1 MGIVVVSWNMNWLGR
16 NEGAR
21 RVAWDYLVSALHAD
35 VALVQEAAGPPSGWS
50 IVGEPVIDDTRRWG
64 TLVVSPVHDLQPVG
78 QVQRVGRDA
87 RPWSFSQP
95 GRAAAATTEID
106 GRPLTLVS
114 LYGAFDAEGWSYAT
128 VHRHQADLAP
138 LLDSPEH
145 LRQTIIAGDLNLTS
159 QWSGKG
165 AGYAPIDRSLLE
177 HFKAWGLRDVVA
189 ESAAGPLEGCGCA
202 DDPCRHVQT
211 HWHRNSP
218 RPWQDD
224 YLFVSKRM
232 QGQLTLRVDAS
243 AVTEHRLSDHAPLVL
258 TIG

>member
-1 MGIVVVSWNMNWLGR
+1 MSIVVVSWNMNWLGR
-16 NEGAR
+16 SGSSR
-21 RVAWDYLVSALHAD
+21 RKAWEYLVDGLNAD
-35 VALVQEAAGPPSGWS
+35 VALVQEAADPPSGWS
-50 IVGEPVIDDTRRWG
+50 IVGEPVIDETRRWG
-64 TLVVSPVHDLQPVG
+64 TLLVSPSHDLDPVTE
-78 QVQRVGRDA
+78 VRRVGRDP

-95 GRAAAATTEID
+95 GTAAAATTVID
-106 GRPLTLVS
+106 GRALTLVS

-159 QWSGKG
+159 QWSGKD

-177 HFKAWGLRDVVA
+177 HFQSWGLRDLVA
-189 ESAAGPLEGCGCA
+189 ESVPGPLEGCGCS
-202 DDPCRHVQT
+202 DGLCRHVQT

-224 YLFVSKRM
+224 YLFVSKGM
-232 QGQLTLRVDAS
+232 SGQLALRVHED
-243 AVTEHRLSDHAPLVL
+243 AVTDHNLSDHAPLVL
-258 TIG
+258 TIE

>member
-1 MGIVVVSWNMNWLGR
+1 MSIVVVSWNMNWLGR
-16 NEGAR
+16 SEGAR
-21 RVAWDYLVSALHAD
+21 QVAWEYLASELHAD
-35 VALVQEAAGPPSGWS
+35 VALVQEAADPPSGWQV
-50 IVGEPVIDDTRRWG
+50 VGEPFIDDARRWG
-64 TLVVSPVHDLQPVG
+64 TLVVSPAHDLESLTEVR
-78 QVQRVGRDA
+78 RVGRDP
-87 RPWSFSQP
+87 RPWGFSQA
-95 GRAAAATTEID
+95 GRAAAATGEID
-106 GRPLTLVS
+106 GRALTLVS

-145 LRQTIIAGDLNLTS
+145 LRQTIIAGALNLTS
-159 QWSGKG
+159 QWNGKD

-177 HFKAWGLRDVVA
+177 HFQAWGLRDMVA
-189 ESAAGPLEGCGCA
+189 ESAPGPLEGCGCT

-232 QGQLTLRVDAS
+232 PGQLTLRVDEA
-243 AVTEHRLSDHAPLVL
+243 AVTRHHLSDHAPLVL
-258 TIG
+258 SIE